1 MDSSALVKLLVI
13 EDGSDQVSALVA
25 EAAVVGSSRISFVEC
40 HAALARTRREG
51 RMTRADMAT
60 AGRRFD
66 ERWSGL
72 VIVELDEPLGQS
84 AVQLCRDQPLRS
96 ADAIHLA
103 SAAQLA
109 ETEPGVRFASWDRR
123 LWEAA
128 GLVGFT
134 RVPQSFS

>member
-1 MDSSALVKLLVI
+1 VKLLVL
-13 EDGSDQVSALVA
+13 EDGSDEVGALVS
-25 EAAVVGSSRISFVEC
+25 EAALVGSSRISFVEC

-51 RMTRADMAT
+51 RIRRADMAT

-84 AVQLCRDQPLRS
+84 AAQLCHDHPLRS

-109 ETEPGVRFASWDRR
+109 ETEPDVRFASWDRK

-128 GLVGFT
+128 GVVGLT
-134 RVPQSFS
+134 RVPESFS

>member
-1 MDSSALVKLLVI
+1 VKLLVL
-13 EDGSDQVSALVA
+13 EDGSDEVGALVS
-25 EAAVVGSSRISFVEC
+25 EAALVGSSRISFVEC

-51 RMTRADMAT
+51 RIGRADMAT
-60 AGRRFD
+60 ARRRFD

-84 AVQLCRDQPLRS
+84 AAQLCHDHPLRS

-109 ETEPGVRFASWDRR
+109 ETEPDVRFASWDRR

-128 GLVGFT
+128 GVVGLT
-134 RVPQSFS
+134 RVPESFS